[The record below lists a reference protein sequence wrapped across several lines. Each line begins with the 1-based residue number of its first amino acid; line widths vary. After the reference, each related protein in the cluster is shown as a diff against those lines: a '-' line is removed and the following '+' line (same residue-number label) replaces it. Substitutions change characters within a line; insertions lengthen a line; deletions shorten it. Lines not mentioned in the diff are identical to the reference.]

1 MWLSLFIKFKE
12 KWYRHWLSDQPL
24 SDESLLRMYREK
36 GDVDLIGL
44 LFERYTHL
52 VFGVCMKYLKDEE
65 AARDAV
71 MEIFEKLMDELAV
84 REITFFKTWLYSVS
98 RNHCLIKIRRQT
110 GENDMRDHYSKINNA
125 GIMEIAGE
133 MHLNVVDNAME
144 NILDKLQRALLR
156 LNEAQ
161 QVCIRLMY
169 LEKKSYREI
178 AGITGFSL
186 NQVKS
191 HIQNGKRNLKNLIE
205 EDE

>member
-71 MEIFEKLMDELAV
+71 MALMARSLKPEADIELRTLFTRGAN
-84 REITFFKTWLYSVS
+84 TLP
-98 RNHCLIKIRRQT
+98 
-110 GENDMRDHYSKINNA
+110 
-125 GIMEIAGE
+125 
-133 MHLNVVDNAME
+133 VD
-144 NILDKLQRALLR
+144 
-156 LNEAQ
+156 
-161 QVCIRLMY
+161 
-169 LEKKSYREI
+169 
-178 AGITGFSL
+178 
-186 NQVKS
+186 
-191 HIQNGKRNLKNLIE
+191 
-205 EDE
+205 